1 MKCRRRLEG
10 LSTMEHKIKKAV
22 TYNRIN
28 KKNMINKY
36 LKMPKYLSLR
46 EDKKEEVKAAFVT
59 Y

>member
-1 MKCRRRLEG
+1 
-10 LSTMEHKIKKAV
+10 MEHKIKKAV